1 MRHWQFPTSDDMAA
15 SREIR
20 EIVETALQ
28 RLDHVLPGQGPI
40 LNFVHHNTLH
50 GYQHLPF
57 EEALAACEAL
67 TGISGY
73 LPESKFRE
81 FYQQGRIHEDDLSAT
96 LLRELQSHADQILL
110 DLKGRTITRQEVH
123 RIALL
128 YDLQPITASQLHWN
142 AQELSALDNVQADVP
157 EPIGKKFLEIDEDRS
172 KALKNENKPPRIRQ
186 LWHSIL
192 TKLELDGDTP
202 HPENMLDLSPEEAEA
217 WLMQV
222 LHGGSDTQDLSIH
235 QVTRQQT
242 LSALNE
248 LLTQV
253 GQGISLRGF
262 VAALSGIDIFD
273 FVRPQ
278 LIRICAS
285 SLDEGVAA
293 WHAPARNESG
303 QHTSWREALYHD
315 ANPFLH
321 ELPEW
326 PRFLLQLPNDAINA
340 LIIHLT
346 QLDIPQDKWEGYLQ
360 RLALELPGWS
370 GMINWRQRHPDY
382 RSDQTP
388 PLKLA
393 EYLAI
398 RLTLDRIWLS
408 HVCRDLWKIE
418 AKYSSLESYFRKN
431 LSEFSVR
438 LQLFQGGLPEYLTQ
452 QAQSLI
458 DRAGSE
464 RHDRKD
470 WQQLSDRIRTWQSS
484 PLAHPP
490 SGYSLNNHA
499 WRLFRLSQHLG
510 LSSEDI
516 DSLDRDDLLNLLQEL
531 DGFTQARRSKI
542 WLDAYERNYRE
553 NLFQALQANHKRGRW
568 AKRERR
574 PEAQVVFCM
583 DEREESF
590 RRHLE
595 ELNPDIETLGAAGF
609 FGVPMNYQ
617 GLDDDHVTP
626 LCPVGVIPAHRVKE
640 MAKSGEEKKLKAH
653 FRGHRFFKW
662 LNGLLYQSLRRELII
677 AYPKLHILAPFAL
690 TGLLAD
696 MVMPKYRRLLAKGC
710 QRMVEPPVPTE
721 LVFQASKLPPLEK
734 TQPGFTDSEQ
744 ADRIENLLRIMG
756 LTDVFAPFICL
767 IAHGSTSLNNPHEA
781 AHDCGACGGRQGG
794 PNARVFAAM
803 ANRTEIRAILRQR
816 GIDIPADCRFVGA
829 QHDTCNDA
837 VTWYDL
843 ETMPSGLRSSFKKIR
858 KILTRA
864 QELSADERCRRFF
877 SSEEPLS
884 PHQAYLH
891 VQQRAADT
899 SQVRPEFGH
908 ATNAAAF
915 IGRRAATQGLFLDRR
930 VFLISYDAAQ
940 DPEGSILENILLT
953 VGPVGAGINLEYYFS
968 TIDNERFGCGTKVPH
983 NITGLVGVMEGAASD
998 LRTGLPLQMVEIHEA
1013 MRLQVVVEASTAVLE
1028 NLYHRQEILR
1038 ELIGG
1043 GWVHLSAMD
1052 PDNGR
1057 ICIFEPG
1064 KGFRPWHAQ
1073 SKKLPAFARS
1083 SDYYRHQTAPLPP
1096 VLIRQPDFAGA

>member
-1 MRHWQFPTSDDMAA
+1 MMQHRQFPTSDDMAA
-15 SREIR
+15 SREN
-20 EIVETALQ
+20 VEAALQ

-57 EEALAACEAL
+57 REALAACEAL

-81 FYQQGRIHEDDLSAT
+81 FYRQSRIREDDLSAA
-96 LLRELQSHADQILL
+96 LLQELGSHAEHILL
-110 DLKGRTITRQEVH
+110 DLKGRTITRQEIY

-128 YDLQPITASQLHWN
+128 YGLQPITASQLNWN
-142 AQELSALDNVQADVP
+142 AQELGALDNIQADVP
-157 EPIGKKFLEIDEDRS
+157 EPIEKDLLKIDEDRS
-172 KALKNENKPPRIRQ
+172 KVLETENKPTRIRQ

-192 TKLELDGDTP
+192 IKLELDGDTP
-202 HPENMLDLSPEEAEA
+202 HPENMLDLSPEEAES

-222 LHGGSDTQDLSIH
+222 LHGVPDNQDQSIH

-248 LLTQV
+248 LLAQV
-253 GQGISLRGF
+253 GQEISLRGF

-293 WHAPARNESG
+293 WHPPAQDDSG
-303 QHTSWREALYHD
+303 QYISWREALYHD

-326 PRFLLQLPNDAINA
+326 PRILLQLPNDAISA
-340 LIIHLT
+340 IIIHLT
-346 QLDIPQDKWEGYLQ
+346 HLDIPQNKWEGYLQ

-370 GMINWRQRHPDY
+370 GMINWRQQHPDY

-393 EYLAI
+393 DYLAT
-398 RLTLDRIWLS
+398 RLTLDKIWLTQ
-408 HVCRDLWKIE
+408 VCRDLWKIE
-418 AKYSSLESYFRKN
+418 PKLSSLESYFRKN

-438 LQLFQGGLPEYLTQ
+438 RQLFQGGLPEYLTQ

-484 PLAHPP
+484 PMAHSP
-490 SGYSLNNHA
+490 SGYSLKDHA
-499 WRLFRLSQHLG
+499 WRLFRLFQHLS
-510 LSSEDI
+510 LSSEEI

-531 DGFTQARRSKI
+531 DGFAQARRSRI

-568 AKRERR
+568 AKRDRR

-595 ELNPDIETLGAAGF
+595 ESNPDIETLGAAGF

-617 GLDDDHVTP
+617 GLDDDHHTS
-626 LCPVGVIPAHRVKE
+626 LCPVGIAPAHQVKE
-640 MAKSGEEKKLKAH
+640 MAKPGEEKTLKAH

-662 LNGLLYQSLRRELII
+662 LNGFLYQSLRRELIM
-677 AYPKLHILAPFAL
+677 AYLKLHVLAPFAL

-696 MVMPKYRRLLAKGC
+696 MVMPKFRRQLIKRC
-710 QRMVEPPVPTE
+710 RRIIEPPVSTE
-721 LVFQASKLPPLEK
+721 LVFQASKLPPSGEA
-734 TQPGFTDSEQ
+734 QPGFTDSEQ
-744 ADRIENLLRIMG
+744 ADRIENLLRTMG

-803 ANRTEIRAILRQR
+803 ANRAEIRAILRQR
-816 GIDIPADCRFVGA
+816 GIDIPDDCRFVGA

-843 ETMPSGLRSSFKKIR
+843 ETMPSALRSSFKKIQ
-858 KILTRA
+858 KVLTRA

-884 PHQAYLH
+884 PQQAYQH

-930 VFLISYDAAQ
+930 MFLISYDAAQ

-953 VGPVGAGINLEYYFS
+953 AGPVGAGINLEYYFS
-968 TIDNERFGCGTKVPH
+968 TIDNERFGCGTKIPH

-1028 NLYHRQEILR
+1028 KLYHRQEILR

-1052 PDNGR
+1052 PDTGR
-1057 ICIFEPG
+1057 ICLFEPG

-1073 SKKLPAFARS
+1073 SQKLPEFSKS
-1083 SDYYRHQTAPLPP
+1083 SDYYRRQTAPLPP
-1096 VLIRQPDFAGA
+1096 VFIRKPDFAGA